1 MATEQQGYQ
10 VLTSLT
16 FFFLFWSYRTGLH
29 ELKITAS
36 QMHPKNYHK
45 LTTLLTS
52 PFWHRETGSLAAA
65 LILPAVFPG
74 DEGENHAAGI
84 NGRLQ
89 FKRAHLKTASAMN
102 SFITQ
107 QKTP

>member
-1 MATEQQGYQ
+1 MNLRLQLARCTQ
-10 VLTSLT
+10 
-16 FFFLFWSYRTGLH
+16 
-29 ELKITAS
+29 
-36 QMHPKNYHK
+36 KNYHK